1 MSRGAAALPF
11 YLVVTSSYGRDERRY
26 LFRVLTLRSNSR
38 LRSMGPRGDRGERA
52 CFPVPIAGP
61 GSESCEWCRGRRAAA
76 PAQAHA
82 GAEWRVRRPI
92 AGFDPTS
99 QPPEARRVTMRKRGP
114 AAAVPPPPR
123 ARARAGRPPR
133 AVPGCGDLSAELSLC
148 KLLRLLCA
156 MCVCAIYYVYCS
168 LVVAHGG
175 AGRARVGWLGGRPR
189 PRAGSRARLSSR
201 AREFHRAHSPQF
213 KANRSFEAN
222 RRGQCDFAERGGLWS
237 PDIRWAS
244 GQVRLSFDSPI
255 SALACPLPSGWQ
267 QPCQCLGREL
277 GRPSL
282 SML

>member
-1 MSRGAAALPF
+1 MRAAGRGA
-11 YLVVTSSYGRDERRY
+11 
-26 LFRVLTLRSNSR
+26 
-38 LRSMGPRGDRGERA
+38 PRT
-52 CFPVPIAGP
+52 
-61 GSESCEWCRGRRAAA
+61 
-76 PAQAHA
+76 AHA

-133 AVPGCGDLSAELSLC
+133 AVPGCGDPSAERSLC

-201 AREFHRAHSPQF
+201 AREFHRSHSPQF

-222 RRGQCDFAERGGLWS
+222 RRRQCDFAGRRTSGGL
-237 PDIRWAS
+237 A
-244 GQVRLSFDSPI
+244 VRCCALELRLTYLCFGLSTSFRM
-255 SALACPLPSGWQ
+255 ATT
-267 QPCQCLGREL
+267 
-277 GRPSL
+277 L
-282 SML
+282 SMSGSGARASFPLHALSMPLWMGWNQLTDRPQIASVHSG